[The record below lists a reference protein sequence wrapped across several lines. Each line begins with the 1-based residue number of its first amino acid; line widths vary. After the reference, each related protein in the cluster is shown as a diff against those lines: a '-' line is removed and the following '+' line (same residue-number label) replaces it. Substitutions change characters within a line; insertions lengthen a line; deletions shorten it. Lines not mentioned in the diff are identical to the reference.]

1 MKCTEISYQE
11 IFGDILGTH
20 GITSD
25 QINKPNVFSQINEN
39 VTFCVK
45 IKLIEPQKEKRF
57 IVNPVPLLNMNKVL
71 LIKMTS
77 YQKQTY
83 CLGKRHMSNTIGIIE
98 YEKLNPKTQ
107 KLVKIV
113 KGVCSL
119 YGRKKSQ
126 IFTK

>member
-1 MKCTEISYQE
+1 MKCTETSYQE

-25 QINKPNVFSQINEN
+25 QINKPNVFSQINVN
-39 VTFCVK
+39 ITFCVK
-45 IKLIEPQKEKRF
+45 IKLIEPKKEKK
-57 IVNPVPLLNMNKVL
+57 IHSQLLNMNKVF

-98 YEKLNPKTQ
+98 YEKLNPKT
-107 KLVKIV
+107 
-113 KGVCSL
+113 
-119 YGRKKSQ
+119 
-126 IFTK
+126 